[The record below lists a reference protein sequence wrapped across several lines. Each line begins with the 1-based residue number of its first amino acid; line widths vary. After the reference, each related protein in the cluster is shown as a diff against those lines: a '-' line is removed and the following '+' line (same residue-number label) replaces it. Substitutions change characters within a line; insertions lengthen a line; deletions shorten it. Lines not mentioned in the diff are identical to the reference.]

1 MRLKNRKI
9 FLLGS
14 LLLISSLLGV
24 GCSKENESQ
33 NNKIKYKKQTI
44 KTTKNDYTYNNNE
57 YFVDIN
63 WLQKNLNNKYVIIID
78 ARNTKDYDKG
88 HIPGSINVEWQSFC
102 NMKGKGGDKGWGTLL
117 TKEKLSKIYSNLGID
132 KNKKVVVYAN
142 KSGWGE
148 DGRLAWMFKE
158 TGIDTRILNGGMDL
172 WKSEE
177 KEISKEKV
185 YPKKSE
191 FVVEEVKND
200 MNIDTKTLKEN
211 LDKVKIIDT
220 REKDEYDGATKY
232 GEVRGGHIPKAIN
245 LPFNNVYN
253 EDGTIKDKSELEKI
267 FKDLGLNK
275 GDEIV
280 TYCTA
285 GIRSGHMALILK
297 SLGYDNVKNYD
308 ASYHEWA
315 GDKSNPIEK

>member
-1 MRLKNRKI
+1 MSLKNKKI
-9 FLLGS
+9 LLLVS
-14 LLLISSLLGV
+14 LLVITSSV
-24 GCSKENESQ
+24 AIGCSKDDKNQ
-33 NNKIKYKKQTI
+33 NNVSTSQEQTI
-44 KTTKNDYTYNNNE
+44 ETTKNDYTYDNNE
-57 YFVDIN
+57 YFTDIN
-63 WLQKNLNNKYVIIID
+63 WLEKNLDNKDVIIID
-78 ARNTKDYDKG
+78 SRSAKDYDKG
-88 HIPGSINVEWQSFC
+88 HIPGAINVAWQSFC
-102 NMKGKGGDKGWGTLL
+102 NMEGKGGDEGWGTLL
-117 TKEKLSKIYSNLGID
+117 TKEQLSKIYSDLGID

-158 TGIDTRILNGGMDL
+158 TGVNVRMLNGGMDL
-172 WKSEE
+172 WESEG

-185 YPKKSE
+185 DPKKSE

-200 MNIDTKTLKEN
+200 MNIDTKTLKDN

-232 GEVRGGHIPKAIN
+232 GEVRGGHIPGAIN

-253 EDGTIKDKSELEKI
+253 EDGTIKNKSELEKM

-275 GDEIV
+275 DDEIV